1 MTAERWTGTVLLV
14 MYARAVDDAAL
25 RLNELRHEE
34 WEDLGLAGVA
44 IAFSLVATQV
54 FPAFALPLFLGGVV
68 IWFLGL
74 RALVRRCNLID
85 RLAGD
90 ADAYVLSEV
99 LERGTR
105 ETTMERRRSFAALLR
120 CALRNT
126 EPASA
131 PFGPALEELEALV
144 SELEDERLSLE
155 PAAAVAC
162 FRLLSDTEES
172 PFLNAA
178 LPAELLRSRVRQIRA
193 GFSEVEIP

>member
-1 MTAERWTGTVLLV
+1 MTAERWTGTVTLV

-44 IAFSLVATQV
+44 IAVSIVATQV
-54 FPAFALPLFLGGVV
+54 FPPLALPLFLGGVV

-74 RALVRRCNLID
+74 RALVRRWNLVE
-85 RLAGD
+85 RLTGD
-90 ADAYVLSEV
+90 VDAYVLPEV
-99 LERGTR
+99 LDRAKR
-105 ETTMERRRSFAALLR
+105 ETTIERRRSFAALLR
-120 CALRNT
+120 WGLRNPG
-126 EPASA
+126 PASSR
-131 PFGPALEELEALV
+131 FGPALDELEALV

-162 FRLLSDTEES
+162 FRFLSDTEDS

-178 LPAELLRSRVRQIRA
+178 LPVELLRSRARQIRA
-193 GFSEVEIP
+193 GFSEIEIP